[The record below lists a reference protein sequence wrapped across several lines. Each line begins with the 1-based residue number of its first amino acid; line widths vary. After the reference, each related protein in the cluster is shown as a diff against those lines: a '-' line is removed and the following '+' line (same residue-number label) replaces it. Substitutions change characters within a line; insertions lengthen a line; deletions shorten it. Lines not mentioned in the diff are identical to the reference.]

1 MYLTLSHKPGKEST
15 LIYIYIYIYIRTN
28 KPWVWS
34 LSRKGFWNGG
44 QRRQDGDVEEKI
56 VGKREMMKKKRR
68 RRQREKRKWRGE
80 REGWKGHW

>member
-1 MYLTLSHKPGKEST
+1 MYLTSSHKPGKEST
-15 LIYIYIYIYIRTN
+15 LIYIYITN

-68 RRQREKRKWRGE
+68 RRRREKRKLRVE